1 MIIQYLKTMT
11 SLNNRQ
17 RKIRRFGV
25 IARIELVDVDNENP
39 NDLCKEEEVGEQYKY
54 LSTPTAVTV
63 SIVGKKRCEILGSS
77 NNNKDTKPSGL
88 GRRKICGQS

>member
-1 MIIQYLKTMT
+1 MT

-39 NDLCKEEEVGEQYKY
+39 NDLCKEEATTIQI

-63 SIVGKKRCEILGSS
+63 
-77 NNNKDTKPSGL
+77 
-88 GRRKICGQS
+88 Q

>member
-1 MIIQYLKTMT
+1 MIIQYLKTVT

-54 LSTPTAVTV
+54 
-63 SIVGKKRCEILGSS
+63 
-77 NNNKDTKPSGL
+77 
-88 GRRKICGQS
+88 

>member
-1 MIIQYLKTMT
+1 MIIQYLKTVT

-25 IARIELVDVDNENP
+25 IARVDVDNENP
-39 NDLCKEEEVGEQYKY
+39 NDLCKEEATTIQI

-63 SIVGKKRCEILGSS
+63 
-77 NNNKDTKPSGL
+77 
-88 GRRKICGQS
+88 Q